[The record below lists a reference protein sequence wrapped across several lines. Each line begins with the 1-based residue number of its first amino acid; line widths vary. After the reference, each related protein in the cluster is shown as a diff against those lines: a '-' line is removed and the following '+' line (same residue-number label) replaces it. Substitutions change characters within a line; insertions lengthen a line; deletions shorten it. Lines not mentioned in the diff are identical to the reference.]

1 MIAKL
6 KKRAA
11 GEIAKMPKWRKDMI
25 AKFLGTKEKDWQM
38 PRSKEKIA
46 KQQKNYGYV
55 FQASGQDRIRLANKK
70 REMKGL
76 SNFKARKNKIGK

>member
-1 MIAKL
+1 
-6 KKRAA
+6 
-11 GEIAKMPKWRKDMI
+11 MI

-76 SNFKARKNKIGK
+76 